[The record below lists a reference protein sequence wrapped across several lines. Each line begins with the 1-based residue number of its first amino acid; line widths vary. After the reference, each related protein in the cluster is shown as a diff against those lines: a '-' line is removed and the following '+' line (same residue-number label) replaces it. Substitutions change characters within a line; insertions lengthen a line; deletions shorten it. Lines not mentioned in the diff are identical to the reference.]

1 MFHRTH
7 RLNAKMPESSFA
19 FASLSA
25 QMMQPN
31 VADSNRDFSLNESLP
46 PYKILSRRAN
56 DYFTQSEIGSA
67 VLRKTE
73 EGIQQNN
80 RHSVDD
86 ETDTFCQEVEERW
99 RQNRKWLGVI
109 FMTWFL
115 VALGLLLNAIYIV

>member
-1 MFHRTH
+1 
-7 RLNAKMPESSFA
+7 MPESSFA

-46 PYKILSRRAN
+46 TYKTLSRRAN

-99 RQNRKWLGVI
+99 KQNRKWLGVI

-115 VALGLLLNAIYIV
+115 VALGLLLNATYIV

>member
-7 RLNAKMPESSFA
+7 RLNAKMPEASFA
-19 FASLSA
+19 FASVSA

-46 PYKILSRRAN
+46 TYKTLSRRAN

-86 ETDTFCQEVEERW
+86 DYFVEYPL
-99 RQNRKWLGVI
+99 Q
-109 FMTWFL
+109 FL
-115 VALGLLLNAIYIV
+115 VILHL